1 MGAATDGAAP
11 RSELADELLRR
22 ERSPRPVG
30 EVFSSVIG
38 SLDASDAARSTWS
51 AGRAWYSVNGD
62 IERSHTTGVY
72 VRAPKGHETLP
83 TLIVYVD
90 SRARAVDFTAN
101 REIYLAR
108 LEHAGQRFAEVVFRE
123 SKRPRADASP
133 RPRTAPPSP
142 ETREPLD
149 DAALR
154 TIDDL
159 CSQIPEPLRK
169 SVSRAMRESW
179 QR

>member
-1 MGAATDGAAP
+1 MTDGAAP
-11 RSELADELLRR
+11 RSEVEAELIRR
-22 ERSPRPVG
+22 EAAPAPVAD
-30 EVFSSVIG
+30 VFSSVIG
-38 SLDASDAARSTWS
+38 RLDARGGARSTWS
-51 AGRAWYSVNGD
+51 AGRAWYAVNGD

-72 VRAPKGHETLP
+72 VREPKGHEVLP

-108 LEHAGQRFAEVVFRE
+108 LENAGQRFAEVVFRE
-123 SKRPRADASP
+123 SKRHVAQTA
-133 RPRTAPPSP
+133 RPARSAAPAAAPPA
-142 ETREPLD
+142 PLPD
-149 DAALR
+149 EALR
-154 TIDDL
+154 TIDEL
-159 CSQIPEPLRK
+159 CAQVPEPLRD